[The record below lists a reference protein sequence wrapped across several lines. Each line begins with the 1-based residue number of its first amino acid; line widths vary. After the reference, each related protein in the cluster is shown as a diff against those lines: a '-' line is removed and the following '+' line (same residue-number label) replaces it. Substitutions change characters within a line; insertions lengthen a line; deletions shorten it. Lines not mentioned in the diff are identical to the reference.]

1 MKFRTTKIALLV
13 AVFALATSLA
23 GFAANEPCG
32 VANQILCQGQDGTG
46 FLYASQNDTTGGNGN
61 FATVY
66 DTFSLSQTWDVESFH
81 FVGGYFNGGQAPITA
96 WTLTFYNDA
105 AGSPGNPI
113 ASGVFPGNGNETL
126 IDANLG
132 LYMYSLYFQSFDMGP
147 GTYWASVVPDIGFPP
162 QWGWAEA
169 TGPGLA
175 WQCFFGTCGPI
186 GVSVAFALDGTLV
199 QNTVPEPGTI
209 VMLGTGLI
217 GLAGT
222 LRRKLL

>member
-46 FLYASQNDTTGGNGN
+46 IPVRLARMTPRADNGN

-66 DTFSLSQTWDVESFH
+66 DTFTLSQTWDVESFH

-132 LYMYSLYFQSFDMGP
+132 LYMYSLFFQSFDMGA
-147 GTYWASVVPDIGFPP
+147 GHLLGFGSAGHRFP
-162 QWGWAEA
+162 A
-169 TGPGLA
+169 TVGL
-175 WQCFFGTCGPI
+175 GRGDRSRSGIP
-186 GVSVAFALDGTLV
+186 VL
-199 QNTVPEPGTI
+199 
-209 VMLGTGLI
+209 
-217 GLAGT
+217 
-222 LRRKLL
+222 LRHLRADRR